1 MHVPGA
7 AAMSGK
13 PAAAAAAPGL
23 SAMLKRLLALRP
35 VRFLVVGGFNT
46 AFSYA
51 IYVILLYAGLP
62 YALANLCALLLGIL
76 FSFRTQGALVFGN
89 RDGSLIWRFAGA
101 WGVIYIFNIGLI
113 GLLMRAGLNAYT
125 AGAVALPFTSVLSYF
140 IQKRVV
146 FGGKGSA

>member
-1 MHVPGA
+1 M
-7 AAMSGK
+7 
-13 PAAAAAAPGL
+13 
-23 SAMLKRLLALRP
+23 
-35 VRFLVVGGFNT
+35 RFLLVGGVNT

-51 IYVILLYAGLP
+51 IYVVALYLGVT

-89 RDGSLIWRFAGA
+89 RDGSLIWRFAAA

-113 GLLMRAGLNAYT
+113 GLLLRAGLDAYV

-146 FGGKGSA
+146 FGRKGSA